1 MDIRLLGTVEASVD
15 GRAVAVAPGKP
26 RALLAMLALH
36 AGSTVSSE
44 RLIGGL
50 WAEPPPATATKLV
63 QLHVSQLRKAL
74 GAQDLLTR
82 GRGYELRLGPED
94 LDVSRFQRLV
104 AAGRPREGLALWRG
118 PPLDDVAGEPFAAAE
133 INRLE
138 ELRLAAVELA
148 IEHDLAAGRH
158 RECVGELERLVL
170 EEPLRERL
178 HAHRM
183 LALYRSGRQA
193 DALEAYRH
201 ARAVLVEASGVE
213 PGTELRHL
221 HEAILRQDSALAAAP
236 LIARRVARAAS
247 RIEAER
253 PELRLAEDDM
263 AANVFE
269 LQAARARHET
279 DARVV
284 VCPFKGLA
292 SYDVEDAEYF
302 FGRER
307 LVAELVA
314 RLTGAGLTAIVGAS
328 GSGKSSVLRAGV
340 LAALAGGVLPG
351 SERWPSAVLRPG
363 EHPLQELDRVSP
375 DGDGRQVIAV
385 DQFEELFTLCSDERE
400 RAAFAAALCERA
412 RHRAIVLIAIRADFY
427 GHCAEHPELARRLA
441 ASNVLVGTMRRDEL
455 RRVIE
460 LPARRAGLEV
470 DAELTDV
477 LLADVEGRPGGLP
490 LLSTA
495 LLELWQHRDGQRLRM
510 SAYEHAGGVQG
521 AVARLAE
528 RAYER
533 LEPERRPVARRIFM
547 RLAGD
552 GDQDAVVR
560 RRVPTAELDGDGVAE
575 VLTVLADERL
585 VTLGE
590 DEVEVAHEAL
600 LREWPRLRGWLEED
614 AQGRRLRAHLRE
626 AARGWDEAGRDPGEL
641 YRGAR
646 LAAALEWAAAH
657 DGEPNAVERDF
668 IAASR
673 AASQRSQRRL
683 RAVVA
688 GLGVLLA
695 LAVVAG
701 AVALDQRAGARREAT
716 AAEAQRLGARA
727 LVEDDLDLSLLLAR
741 QGVELDDTPQTRD
754 NLLAAL
760 LRTPAA
766 IGVLRGDGDR
776 VIDLDVSPDERTLAF
791 LDTDGTLS
799 LVDLRT
805 RRPIG
810 AAVQLPGHVGIIDAL
825 VTSDH
830 VQFSPDGTRL
840 AVGGQEP
847 VVLDTRTRRVVA
859 ELDHAGVFVYAQEF
873 SPDGRTIMAVVAD
886 PFVSSTLQRFDASTG
901 KPVGSAR
908 VVSNLLVTMLV
919 SGDGRRVVT
928 SSTETDTVVHD
939 ATTLR
944 PLRRWPRRPTR
955 SALSP
960 DGRTLLLGGA
970 DGSVGFLDLRRGT
983 VREASAGHDSPVER
997 AAFSPDG
1004 TSAVTAAADSRILVW
1019 DVERASVREALTG
1032 HSGQVSGLEFSD
1044 DAETLYSSGLDS
1056 KVVFWD
1062 LAGSQRIG
1070 RPFAIPDNEDS
1081 PRFSLRH
1088 DGRELAIGDDDGT
1101 IALIDAR
1108 TLRPRSTFR
1117 ATPRGRSPAWA
1128 TSPARACSS
1137 SAERTASWPS
1147 SIRPAGGR
1155 SRASRGRRAMS

>member
-314 RLTGAGLTAIVGAS
+314 RLTGARADRDRRRLGQRQVLGAA
-328 GSGKSSVLRAGV
+328 GRACSPRWR
-340 LAALAGGVLPG
+340 AACCPAASAGR
-351 SERWPSAVLRPG
+351 SRVLRPG

-385 DQFEELFTLCSDERE
+385 DQFEELFTACSDERE

-412 RHRAIVLIAIRADFY
+412 RHAGDRADRDPRRLLRALR
-427 GHCAEHPELARRLA
+427 GAPRARAPAGGEQRARRDDAPRRA
-441 ASNVLVGTMRRDEL
+441 APRDRAAGAPRRARG
-455 RRVIE
+455 RRGAHRR
-460 LPARRAGLEV
+460 PARRRRGPAGR
-470 DAELTDV
+470 ACRCCPPRCSSC
-477 LLADVEGRPGGLP
+477 G
-490 LLSTA
+490 STA
-495 LLELWQHRDGQRLRM
+495 T
-510 SAYEHAGGVQG
+510 GGG
-521 AVARLAE
+521 C
-528 RAYER
+528 
-533 LEPERRPVARRIFM
+533 
-547 RLAGD
+547 G
-552 GDQDAVVR
+552 
-560 RRVPTAELDGDGVAE
+560 
-575 VLTVLADERL
+575 
-585 VTLGE
+585 
-590 DEVEVAHEAL
+590 
-600 LREWPRLRGWLEED
+600 
-614 AQGRRLRAHLRE
+614 
-626 AARGWDEAGRDPGEL
+626 
-641 YRGAR
+641 
-646 LAAALEWAAAH
+646 
-657 DGEPNAVERDF
+657 
-668 IAASR
+668 
-673 AASQRSQRRL
+673 
-683 RAVVA
+683 
-688 GLGVLLA
+688 
-695 LAVVAG
+695 
-701 AVALDQRAGARREAT
+701 
-716 AAEAQRLGARA
+716 
-727 LVEDDLDLSLLLAR
+727 
-741 QGVELDDTPQTRD
+741 
-754 NLLAAL
+754 
-760 LRTPAA
+760 
-766 IGVLRGDGDR
+766 
-776 VIDLDVSPDERTLAF
+776 
-791 LDTDGTLS
+791 
-799 LVDLRT
+799 
-805 RRPIG
+805 
-810 AAVQLPGHVGIIDAL
+810 
-825 VTSDH
+825 
-830 VQFSPDGTRL
+830 
-840 AVGGQEP
+840 
-847 VVLDTRTRRVVA
+847 
-859 ELDHAGVFVYAQEF
+859 
-873 SPDGRTIMAVVAD
+873 
-886 PFVSSTLQRFDASTG
+886 
-901 KPVGSAR
+901 
-908 VVSNLLVTMLV
+908 
-919 SGDGRRVVT
+919 
-928 SSTETDTVVHD
+928 
-939 ATTLR
+939 
-944 PLRRWPRRPTR
+944 
-955 SALSP
+955 
-960 DGRTLLLGGA
+960 
-970 DGSVGFLDLRRGT
+970 
-983 VREASAGHDSPVER
+983 
-997 AAFSPDG
+997 
-1004 TSAVTAAADSRILVW
+1004 
-1019 DVERASVREALTG
+1019 
-1032 HSGQVSGLEFSD
+1032 
-1044 DAETLYSSGLDS
+1044 
-1056 KVVFWD
+1056 
-1062 LAGSQRIG
+1062 
-1070 RPFAIPDNEDS
+1070 
-1081 PRFSLRH
+1081 
-1088 DGRELAIGDDDGT
+1088 
-1101 IALIDAR
+1101 
-1108 TLRPRSTFR
+1108 
-1117 ATPRGRSPAWA
+1117 
-1128 TSPARACSS
+1128 
-1137 SAERTASWPS
+1137 
-1147 SIRPAGGR
+1147 
-1155 SRASRGRRAMS
+1155 